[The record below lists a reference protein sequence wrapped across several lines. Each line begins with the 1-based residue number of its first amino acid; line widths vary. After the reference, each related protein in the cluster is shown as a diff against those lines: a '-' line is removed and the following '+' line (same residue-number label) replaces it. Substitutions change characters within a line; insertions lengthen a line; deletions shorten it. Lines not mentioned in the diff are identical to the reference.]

1 MKENKEK
8 LETIVNEITPIVD
21 GMVRKS
27 RIRIYKSEIDK
38 YGTMTITFAG
48 GTNGGDGQWFE
59 YFKDLSD
66 VLKEINDKTNYHT
79 WAIKLINDCPDDVF
93 DLTIGIREKKSYE

>member
-1 MKENKEK
+1 MEGKKEK
-8 LETIVNEITPIVD
+8 LETIVNEITPIVE
-21 GMVRKS
+21 GIANKS

-48 GTNGGDGQWFE
+48 GTNGGYGQWFE

-66 VLKEINDKTNYHT
+66 ILKEIDDKTNYHT
-79 WAIKLINDCPDDVF
+79 WTIKLINDCLDDVF
-93 DLTIGIREKKSYE
+93 DLTIGIREKESYE